1 MCFAGDRNQDSL
13 AAAPGAPQEVQESSV
28 PGGFV
33 PIDTL
38 EGAPLYAQP
47 APGSQLVLQQNGTSA
62 GGQVTTL
69 AQATCNGMVYG
80 VRTVL
85 EPPTS

>member
-1 MCFAGDRNQDSL
+1 
-13 AAAPGAPQEVQESSV
+13 
-28 PGGFV
+28 V

-38 EGAPLYAQP
+38 EGAPLYVQP
-47 APGSQLVLQQNGTSA
+47 APGRQLVLQANSTSA
-62 GGQVTTL
+62 SGQVTTL

-85 EPPTS
+85 APPSA